1 MNFDCRPGAG
11 NGIALRWTTLLRGGC
26 VSSRPSPNWANRAR
40 LLLLGVV
47 SALALVH
54 PQRGMGQEQLTRKV
68 RTKVAPVYPDVAR
81 RMHLTGTVRL
91 VVVVT
96 PSGKVKTAKLVGG
109 HPILVSAAM
118 DALKRWKFE
127 PGSEESTGIVEFK
140 FQPSD

>member
-1 MNFDCRPGAG
+1 M
-11 NGIALRWTTLLRGGC
+11 
-26 VSSRPSPNWANRAR
+26 SSRPSPNWANRAR

-47 SALALVH
+47 STLALVH
-54 PQRGMGQEQLTRKV
+54 PLQGMGQEQLTRKV

-81 RMHLTGTVRL
+81 RMNLTGTVRL

-96 PSGKVKTAKLVGG
+96 PTGKVKTAKLVGG

-127 PGSEESTGIVEFK
+127 PGSEESTGMVEFK